1 VGATPQQAGG
11 SRADTKITK
20 TMRRYIAR
28 HTMQKPCRVSPGS
41 LTYALGITPIPPTMP
56 LSIVLLTPQQQPDPG
71 LQQTL
76 LALGARVLLDAAAA
90 PQAGASQPDPAPWQ
104 VVLSG
109 ADPTWCLAQ
118 LAAWAA
124 LAPLERPCIT
134 WLGPALGDSALDRAL
149 AAGLSGWWPRSI
161 VAQPAELS
169 AALALDLARWQRG
182 QSVAAELARAQAQ
195 LQERKWVDRAKGVLM
210 SARGIGED
218 EAFRLIRGAAMH
230 ANLRL
235 GEVSRSVIDAAAWAE
250 ALNRAGQL
258 RMLSQRLVKL
268 AAQRQAGVEVRRAKT
283 LQDSSAQRVQ
293 DNLDHLA
300 RLPQAVEGEADLGG
314 VLARATQA
322 WEALQAALAQR
333 PSPATLRQAD
343 HEAEGLLGAAEALS
357 EALQTR
363 AQRRAL
369 HIINLCGRQRMRVQR
384 LAKQALLASLLDEPQ
399 QGGDSALVVDEVETA
414 LLELERAPLSSPE
427 IRAAQAAARDEWL
440 RLLRGLRSAHSA
452 EGRAV
457 LARSSEALLEVFDQL
472 TAHYERSLQVIMS

>member
-1 VGATPQQAGG
+1 
-11 SRADTKITK
+11 
-20 TMRRYIAR
+20 
-28 HTMQKPCRVSPGS
+28 
-41 LTYALGITPIPPTMP
+41 
-56 LSIVLLTPQQQPDPG
+56 
-71 LQQTL
+71 
-76 LALGARVLLDAAAA
+76 
-90 PQAGASQPDPAPWQ
+90 
-104 VVLSG
+104 
-109 ADPTWCLAQ
+109 
-118 LAAWAA
+118 
-124 LAPLERPCIT
+124 
-134 WLGPALGDSALDRAL
+134 
-149 AAGLSGWWPRSI
+149 
-161 VAQPAELS
+161 
-169 AALALDLARWQRG
+169 
-182 QSVAAELARAQAQ
+182 
-195 LQERKWVDRAKGVLM
+195 
-210 SARGIGED
+210 
-218 EAFRLIRGAAMH
+218 MH